1 MAESPDRLIWR
12 LQQRL
17 QLVWQDGRASAPTL
31 HDVAKLQSRVRRLQA
46 FGHRFGHVRLSRHV
60 TLREAIP
67 VLSDRV
73 GGECVATEV

>member
-12 LQQRL
+12 LQERL
-17 QLVWQDGRASAPTL
+17 QLVGQNGRVSGPTL
-31 HDVAKLQSRVRRLQA
+31 HEVAKLQSRVRRLQV

-60 TLREAIP
+60 RLREAIP
-67 VLSDRV
+67 VSDRV